1 MTKKKTIK
9 DVEQEYALLNEKM
22 TELVNDV
29 QSYIDSMDQLM
40 SDQTLSEKQIGILLA
55 RHVGALEV
63 DLNKARDAV
72 DVI

>member
-1 MTKKKTIK
+1 MPKKKTIK

-22 TELVNDV
+22 TGLVDDV

-40 SDQTLSEKQIGILLA
+40 SDQTLSEKQLGILLA

-63 DLNKARDAV
+63 DLNKARDV
-72 DVI
+72 LDVI

>member
-1 MTKKKTIK
+1 MPKKKTIK

-22 TELVNDV
+22 TGLVDDV

-40 SDQTLSEKQIGILLA
+40 SDQTLSEKQLGILLA
-55 RHVGALEV
+55 RHIGALEV
-63 DLNKARDAV
+63 DLNKARDVV

>member
-1 MTKKKTIK
+1 MPKKKTIK

-22 TELVNDV
+22 TGLVNDV

-40 SDQTLSEKQIGILLA
+40 SDQTLSEKQLGILLA
-55 RHVGALEV
+55 RHIGALEV
-63 DLNKARDAV
+63 DLNKARDVV